1 MQNSCKTIIENIE
14 KIDRFDGMKL
24 WKFGGIFTFYI
35 AALKRRMSSSL
46 KCRMSTSPSLNPAY
60 PKMVLNLI

>member
-14 KIDRFDGMKL
+14 KIDRFDGMKS
-24 WKFGGIFTFYI
+24 WKFGRVFTFDI

-46 KCRMSTSPSLNPAY
+46 KYKMSTSPSLNPAY
-60 PKMVLNLI
+60 LKMVLNLI